1 MPRSFRAVSALSFL
15 GLSALISACTA
26 LDDFVPPQAIPIEQ
40 TTFASSLGVN
50 LATSTKT
57 ANGVYY
63 RDITVGT
70 GAVVVN
76 GQTLTVRY
84 TGWLSSG
91 DQFDSN
97 TTTGYQFP
105 LGAGRVIAGWDE
117 GLQGIRVEGK
127 RQLIIPASLGYGP
140 NGYGP
145 IPGNAVI
152 VFNVEVVAAQ

>member
-1 MPRSFRAVSALSFL
+1 MTRFLRAAAVASVFAVIAGCSSLD
-15 GLSALISACTA
+15 IS
-26 LDDFVPPQAIPIEQ
+26 VPNAVPIEQ

-50 LATSTKT
+50 LSRSTKT

-70 GAVVVN
+70 GALVVN

-84 TGWLSSG
+84 TGWLSDGS
-91 DQFDSN
+91 QFDSN
-97 TTTGYQFP
+97 TTTGFQFL
-105 LGAGRVIAGWDE
+105 LGASRVIAGWDE
-117 GLQGIRVEGK
+117 GLQGARVGTT
-127 RQLIIPASLGYGP
+127 RQLIIPASLAYGP
-140 NGYGP
+140 SGYGP